1 MKKLS
6 KAYLRDELQ
15 KRLIEQDASIDA
27 FLPYLIT
34 YAADLHTV
42 TRPVGA
48 FFLLGPTG
56 TGKTR
61 TVEALAEVLHGDA
74 SKLIRVDCG
83 QFSQS
88 HEVAKLTGSPPGYL
102 GHRETPPFFS
112 ISKFEAARSVDCE
125 LTVILFDEIE
135 KGHQNLFQSLL
146 SMLDKGE
153 LSLGDNSIANFR
165 KSLIFFTSNL
175 GAKEMSEAINTKFGF
190 LAGMGGLTDTKLSAK
205 LESIGSNAAKKK
217 FAPEFFNRIDEV
229 ITYKPLSTNAIRKI
243 LKIQL
248 DKVRD
253 RLLEKNKTKQMFL
266 LVTDEVEDFL
276 IKKGFSEIYGARE
289 LNRTVQRELVQPL
302 AELVMDAQVTES
314 LVIRTKLA
322 DAHVTFELLPYS
334 KFEIGLGKE
343 GDEQ

>member
-1 MKKLS
+1 MKKLPRQFI
-6 KAYLRDELQ
+6 KDELG
-15 KRLIEQDASIDA
+15 KRLIEQENAIEIIV
-27 FLPYLIT
+27 PYLIT
-34 YAADLHTV
+34 YAAELHTV

-74 SKLIRVDCG
+74 TKLIRVDCG

-102 GHRETPPFFS
+102 GHRETPPFFG
-112 ISKFEAARSVDCE
+112 ISKFQNARTPDCE
-125 LTVILFDEIE
+125 LTIVLFDEIE

-153 LSLGDNSIANFR
+153 LSLGDNSVADFK

-175 GAKEMSEAINTKFGF
+175 GAKDMADAINTKFGF
-190 LAGMGGLTDTKLSAK
+190 LAGMGGLTDEKLSAK

-217 FAPEFFNRIDEV
+217 FAPEFFNRLDEV

-243 LKIQL
+243 LKLQL

-253 RLLEKNKTKQMFL
+253 RLLEKTKPKHMFL
-266 LVTDEVEDFL
+266 VVTDEVEDFL

-302 AELVMDAQVTES
+302 AELVVDADLREK
-314 LVIRTKLA
+314 LVVRTKL
-322 DAHVTFELLPYS
+322 DAGKVTFDLRPWSDYAVGRVSE
-334 KFEIGLGKE
+334 E
-343 GDEQ
+343 

>member
-1 MKKLS
+1 MKKLP

-15 KRLIEQDASIDA
+15 KKLIEQDKSIETII
-27 FLPYLIT
+27 PYLIT
-34 YAADLHTV
+34 YAADLHTT

-61 TVEALAEVLHGDA
+61 TVEALAEVLHGDV

-102 GHRETPPFFS
+102 GHRETPPFFAA
-112 ISKFEAARSVDCE
+112 SKFSNARTPECE
-125 LTVILFDEIE
+125 LTIVLFDEIE

-153 LSLGDNSIANFR
+153 LSLGDNSIADFK

-190 LAGMGGLTDTKLSAK
+190 LAGMGGLTDERLGAK
-205 LESIGSNAAKKK
+205 LESIGMGAAKKK

-229 ITYKPLSTNAIRKI
+229 ITYKPLSTNAIQKI

-253 RLLEKNKTKQMFL
+253 RLLEKTKPKHMFL
-266 LVTDEVEDFL
+266 VVTEDVEAFL

-302 AELVMDAQVTES
+302 AELVMDAELTEK
-314 LVIRTKLA
+314 LVVRTKLA
-322 DAHVTFELLPYS
+322 DGQVTFELLPWS
-334 KFEIGLGKE
+334 KFVVGMKE
-343 GDEQ
+343 EE

>member
-1 MKKLS
+1 MKKLP

-15 KRLIEQDASIDA
+15 KKLIEQDNSIDT
-27 FLPYLIT
+27 LIPDLVT
-34 YAADLHTV
+34 YAAELHTV

-74 SKLIRVDCG
+74 TKLIRVDCG

-102 GHRETPPFFS
+102 GHRETPPFFG
-112 ISKFEAARSVDCE
+112 ISKFNNARTPDCE
-125 LTVILFDEIE
+125 LTIVLFDEIE

-153 LSLGDNSIANFR
+153 LSLGDNSVADFK

-175 GAKEMSEAINTKFGF
+175 GAKDMADAINTKFGF
-190 LAGMGGLTDTKLSAK
+190 LAGMGGLTDEKLSAK

-217 FAPEFFNRIDEV
+217 FAPEFFNRLDEV

-243 LKIQL
+243 LKLQL

-253 RLLEKNKTKQMFL
+253 RLLEKTKPKHMFL
-266 LVTDEVEDFL
+266 VVTDEVEDFL

-302 AELVMDAQVTES
+302 AELVVDADLREK
-314 LVIRTKLA
+314 LVVRTKL
-322 DAHVTFELLPYS
+322 DGGKVTFDLRPWSDYAVGIVSE
-334 KFEIGLGKE
+334 E
-343 GDEQ
+343 